1 MSGCTPERTRT
12 NQQADTLH
20 ITPAT
25 YSTGQIAS
33 IAGLHP
39 NTVRAYEQWGLIQKP
54 ARKQNGYRRFTDIHV
69 KQFELAKKAFGV
81 EVLQSGLRKRM
92 VEAVKL
98 SAQYRFD
105 EATHLVKEYIRI
117 AQRELEN
124 AKSAAA
130 LCEALMKNAPHDGEA
145 YTRSQAAACLH
156 VTVDTLRNWEL
167 NGLIAVKRKQNGYR
181 IYNESDMVRLR
192 IIRAL
197 RCANYSLSAILR
209 MLNKLETQHS
219 GETAMFDL
227 LNTPAEDEDVVSACD
242 KLALSLEE
250 AVENA
255 HDALRILDEL
265 KRMDQGDYLASET
278 PSTGKNGDAS
288 SV

>member
-1 MSGCTPERTRT
+1 MK
-12 NQQADTLH
+12 N
-20 ITPAT
+20 TPAT

-33 IAGLHP
+33 IVGLHP
-39 NTVRAYEQWGLIQKP
+39 NTVRMYEQWGLIQKP
-54 ARKQNGYRRFTDIHV
+54 ARRQNGYRQFADIHV
-69 KQFELAKKAFGV
+69 KQFELTKKAFGV

-98 SAQYRFD
+98 SAQHRFD
-105 EATHLVKEYIRI
+105 EAEKTVGEYIRI

-124 AKSAAA
+124 AKDAAA
-130 LCEALMKNAPHDGEA
+130 LCEAHFRTTPHNSET
-145 YTRSQAAACLH
+145 YTRSQAAAHLH

-181 IYNESDMVRLR
+181 IYNEADMVRLR

-209 MLNKLETQHS
+209 MLNRLETQHS
-219 GETAMFDL
+219 NEAAVFDL
-227 LNTPAEDEDVVSACD
+227 LNTPDEDEDIVSACD

-250 AVENA
+250 AIENA
-255 HDALRILDEL
+255 YDALRILDEL
-265 KRMDQGDYLASET
+265 KRMDQGDYPASPT
-278 PSTGKNGDAS
+278 SSTGKNGDAS
-288 SV
+288 PV